1 MAKDMAELIEQH
13 HPYFE
18 VLPYYVLL
26 ESHPLGSP
34 PTTRR
39 VQAGFDVDVYGDR
52 VNSKP
57 GITEDYSLAQSL
69 LDDLAHTVSAHADSA
84 CSVEVIP
91 FDDTTYFDTR
101 RHFQPEAR
109 LRLRISHQRGLEQP
123 LGPAEQAVLKEVKER
138 LNALGI
144 TQRGGGG

>member
-26 ESHPLGSP
+26 ESHPPGAAAA
-34 PTTRR
+34 TRR
-39 VQAGFDVDVYGDR
+39 IHAGFDIDIYGDR
-52 VNSKP
+52 TTSKP
-57 GITEDYSLAQSL
+57 GATEDYSLAQSL

-84 CSVEVIP
+84 CSVELIP
-91 FDDTTYFDTR
+91 FDNTTYFDMQ

-109 LRLRISHQRGLEQP
+109 LRLRISHQRGLDQP
-123 LGPAEQAVLKEVKER
+123 AGKAEEAVLQELKER
-138 LNALGI
+138 LKALGI
-144 TQRGGGG
+144 AQRGGR